1 MIWRNPMTVQSW
13 EKIAD
18 AMKEVSDDFEF
29 DNLGR
34 IVVKDPKVIQIVR
47 DRTGKL
53 GTAGRMADTNYICP
67 TNAYCPPKSAIT
79 AAQ

>member
-1 MIWRNPMTVQSW
+1 MTVQSW

-18 AMKEVSDDFEF
+18 AMKEVSEDFDF

-34 IVVKDPKVIQIVR
+34 IVVKDPRVIQIVR

-53 GTAGRMADTNYICP
+53 GSAERMADTNYVCP
-67 TNAYCPPKSAIT
+67 TNAYCPPKSAAIS
-79 AAQ
+79 AQ